1 MEETQFKLLKLLQER
16 PEATQRELAE
26 ALGVSLGKTHYCLRA
41 LIDKGWVK
49 ARNFGRNPD
58 KLGYAHLLTP
68 RGIEA
73 KARLALSFLN
83 AQAAPSTKPCAPRSR
98 ACAAKWLP
106 GAQPCAMT

>member
-73 KARLALSFLN
+73 KARLALSFLKRKRTEYETLR
-83 AQAAPSTKPCAPRSR
+83 AEIARLRREVAATARSR
-98 ACAAKWLP
+98 AP
-106 GAQPCAMT
+106 